1 MRELLNDK
9 SSMNTKTQ
17 TCNKYAIMNNA
28 MIRKADEA
36 DLDQLVEIWYQ
47 ASLQAHDFIKKE
59 YWKANKIAMRK
70 QYLPSSE
77 TYLLAS
83 GVRILGF
90 IALVENDVAAI
101 FVSPHGQGQGVGT
114 LLLNHAKKMR
124 HNLQLKVYKKNRP
137 SVAFYQ
143 KKGFVEVS
151 ELIDA
156 ETGEIELIMKWHKE

>member
-1 MRELLNDK
+1 
-9 SSMNTKTQ
+9 
-17 TCNKYAIMNNA
+17 
-28 MIRKADEA
+28 
-36 DLDQLVEIWYQ
+36 
-47 ASLQAHDFIKKE
+47 
-59 YWKANKIAMRK
+59 MRK

-83 GVRILGF
+83 GVTILGF
-90 IALVENDVAAI
+90 IALVENDIAAI
-101 FVSPHGQGQGVGT
+101 FVSPQDQGQGVGT

-124 HNLQLKVYKKNRP
+124 LNLQLKVYKKNRP

-156 ETGEIELIMKWHKE
+156 ETGETELIMKWHKE